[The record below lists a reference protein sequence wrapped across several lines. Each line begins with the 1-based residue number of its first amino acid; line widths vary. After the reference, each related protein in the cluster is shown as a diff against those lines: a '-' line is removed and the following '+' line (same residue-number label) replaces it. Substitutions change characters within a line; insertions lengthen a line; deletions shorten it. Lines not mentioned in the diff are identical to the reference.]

1 MNTQS
6 NTVPAT
12 FACADCGIVGEAFP
26 NGCTSAYTIRA
37 ADNGKLCAAC
47 GNRSELRALAAGDR
61 MFGYLACSDRGEHVG
76 QEWQGVSGVLLG
88 RVTRVG
94 AVHPF
99 SQRGRYGDV
108 RRYVRV
114 QDVNGKNWHGTAGSG
129 LWASLRRCK

>member
-1 MNTQS
+1 MTTQP
-6 NTVPAT
+6 TLTT
-12 FACADCGIVGEAFP
+12 FTCADCGIVGDAFP
-26 NGCTSAYTIRA
+26 NGSTSAYTVRA
-37 ADNGKLCAAC
+37 ADNGHLCKAC

-114 QDVNGKNWHGTAGSG
+114 RDVDGKDWHGTAGSG